1 MYSEDHM
8 PIGFTLPF
16 SISTGSLG
24 YFEMTRDELSAVS
37 ENIKSLLLTNW
48 GERVS
53 RYYFGCNLREFL
65 FEPLD
70 ADELRE
76 KIAERIMQQVG
87 RWLPFISIKNLYV
100 LLPADKPGLPENT
113 VEIDIQFFLKRRPD
127 LLGRVNVR
135 SI

>member
-1 MYSEDHM
+1 M

-24 YFEMTRDELSAVS
+24 YFEMTRDELSAIS

-48 GERVS
+48 GERVG

-65 FEPLD
+65 FEPLE
-70 ADELRE
+70 ANEMRE
-76 KIAERIMQQVG
+76 RIAERVITQID
-87 RWLPFISIKNLYV
+87 RWLPFISIKSLYV
-100 LLPADKPGLPENT
+100 LLPSDKPELKENS
-113 VEIDIQFFLKRRPD
+113 VEINIEFFLKRRPD
-127 LLGRVNVR
+127 LFGKVVFR